1 MSYSS
6 KFKNRMVAQLT
17 GPGAKTVSKLSKE
30 VGLHQSTL
38 SRWLR
43 DAKQHTMIDSTDSS
57 SENSPLLPHRRWT
70 SGAKVGVVRRAMGLG
85 EKELGPFLRREGL
98 HEADLQRIREEV
110 MEAAAEGLDSR
121 SRNRGKSPEA
131 KRIRI
136 LEKELRRKEKALAE
150 TAALLVLQG
159 KLEAFLDSEG
169 EEGDTSKR
177 SGR

>member
-1 MSYSS
+1 
-6 KFKNRMVAQLT
+6 
-17 GPGAKTVSKLSKE
+17 
-30 VGLHQSTL
+30 
-38 SRWLR
+38 
-43 DAKQHTMIDSTDSS
+43 
-57 SENSPLLPHRRWT
+57 
-70 SGAKVGVVRRAMGLG
+70 MGLG
-85 EKELGPFLRREGL
+85 EKELGAFLRREGL

-110 MEAAAEGLDSR
+110 MEAAAEGLDNR